1 MVSRSKFGRGDIV
14 MVNLDPTEGHEQR
27 GMRPALVL
35 SAAAFNALGV
45 VLIAPIT
52 QGGDFARHA
61 GFAASLSG
69 AGTKT
74 QGVALVNQIRM
85 LDLETRKAKRVETV
99 PEFVVEDALCCGQ
112 VISDTTIGWRAAIFR
127 S

>member
-1 MVSRSKFGRGDIV
+1 MSRSKFGRGDVV
-14 MVNLDPTEGHEQR
+14 MVNLDPTLGHEQK

-35 SAAAFNALGV
+35 STNAFNTLGT
-45 VLIAPIT
+45 VLVAPIT

-69 AGTKT
+69 TGTKT

-85 LDLETRKAKRVETV
+85 LDLEVRKAKRVETV
-99 PEFVVEDALCCGQ
+99 PEFVVEDALARL
-112 VISDTTIGWRAAIFR
+112 RAITD
-127 S
+127 

>member
-1 MVSRSKFGRGDIV
+1 
-14 MVNLDPTEGHEQR
+14 MVNLDPTLGNEQK

-35 SAAAFNALGV
+35 STSAFNALGT
-45 VLIAPIT
+45 VLVAPIT

-61 GFAASLSG
+61 GFAATLSG

-85 LDLETRKAKRVETV
+85 LDLQARKAKRLETV
-99 PEFVVEDALCCGQ
+99 PEFVMEDALARL
-112 VISDTTIGWRAAIFR
+112 RAITD
-127 S
+127 